1 MIWITRPQADALRL
15 ATALSERGV
24 SYCCYPLL
32 DLELLAIDYAGV
44 PEVGGLIVTSRN
56 GVRGAVASSFPDP
69 WWDLPLFAVG
79 AATADLAR
87 ELGFKDVQFPDVA
100 QGGGASSLVPFI
112 KKSFES
118 TDPLFFWRGADLA
131 FDLKQA
137 LARKN
142 VSVVEGV
149 SYCMKE
155 VEALAADLTVHLS
168 NGAISGVVLMSPRTA
183 GVYQKLMGQARFEG
197 LMKNLTHFCLSQA
210 VADQLIGVPKDKI
223 LIASQPSQE
232 ALIDLFQR

>member
-32 DLELLAIDYAGV
+32 DLELLAIDYSGV

-56 GVRGAVASSFPDP
+56 GLRGAIASSFPEP

-79 AATADLAR
+79 AATANLAF
-87 ELGFKDVQFPDVA
+87 ELGFKDVRFPDVA
-100 QGGGASSLVPFI
+100 QGGGAASLVPFI
-112 KKSFES
+112 KKSFEG
-118 TDPLFFWRGADLA
+118 TAPLFFWRGEQLA

-137 LARKN
+137 LAGETM
-142 VSVVEGV
+142 SVVEGL
-149 SYCMKE
+149 SYRMNE
-155 VEALAADLTVHLS
+155 VDGLAADFKEQLV
-168 NGAISGVVLMSPRTA
+168 NGAISDVVLMSPRTA
-183 GVYQKLMGQARFEG
+183 GAYQRLMGEARLEG

-210 VADQLIGVPKDKI
+210 VADQLIGVPQEKI
-223 LIASQPSQE
+223 FTAPQPSQE